1 MTAQRCLRCQMPLEP
16 DATDYH
22 ASCARELFGASEPPE
37 LDDFQKPLEQFALQL
52 IQSQSTITGAQP
64 KLSLQLSRPSHNAR
78 GRLTVVGLWGDFIL
92 KPQTPKHPE
101 LPEVEAL
108 TMLLASIAG
117 IETAACGLIGIGG
130 DSRRAY
136 ITRRMDRVKG
146 GKLAMEDFCQ
156 LTEKLTEHKYRGSYE
171 QVARAILR
179 HSSVPGLDVLNFC
192 EVVLFSFLTGNA
204 DMHLKNFSLIEKP
217 GLGMGLAPAYD
228 LVNTELVNPADN
240 EEMALSLNGRR
251 NKIRRTDF
259 EAAFE
264 TAGLTTAQQRNLFR
278 KMADAVPRWQSA
290 IATSFLSPESRGKYW
305 AIVEE
310 RTKRLG
316 LV

>member
-1 MTAQRCLRCQMPLEP
+1 MTTHRCLRCQMPLEA

-22 ASCARELFGASEPPE
+22 ASCARQLFGASEPPE
-37 LDDFQKPLEQFALQL
+37 LDDLQKPLEHLALQL

-64 KLSLQLSRPSHNAR
+64 KL
-78 GRLTVVGLWGDFIL
+78 WGDFIL
-92 KPQTPKHPE
+92 KPPAPKYPE

-108 TMLLASIAG
+108 TMLLASRAG
-117 IETAACGLIGIGG
+117 IETAACGLIRMGE
-130 DSRRAY
+130 SRLAY
-136 ITRRMDRVKG
+136 ITRRMDRLKKT
-146 GKLAMEDFCQ
+146 KLAMEDFCQ
-156 LTEKLTEHKYRGSYE
+156 LTEKPTEHKYRGSYE
-171 QVARAILR
+171 QIARAILR
-179 HSSVPGLDVLNFC
+179 YSANPGLDVLNFY

-228 LVNTELVNPADN
+228 LVNTALVNPADN

-251 NKIRRTDF
+251 NKIGRTDF
-259 EAAFE
+259 EAAF
-264 TAGLTTAQQRNLFR
+264 TAAGLTLTQQRNLFS
-278 KMADAVPRWQSA
+278 KMAEALPSWRSA
-290 IATSFLSPESRGKYW
+290 IATSFLSPDSREKYW

-310 RTKRLG
+310 RAMRLG

>member
-1 MTAQRCLRCQMPLEP
+1 MTTHRCLRCQMPLEA

-22 ASCARELFGASEPPE
+22 ASCARQLFGASDPPE
-37 LDDFQKPLEQFALQL
+37 LDDLQTPLEHLALQL

-64 KLSLQLSRPSHNAR
+64 KL
-78 GRLTVVGLWGDFIL
+78 WGDFIL
-92 KPQTPKHPE
+92 KPPAPKYPE

-108 TMLLASIAG
+108 TMLLASRAG
-117 IETAACGLIGIGG
+117 IETAACGLIRMGA
-130 DSRRAY
+130 SRWAY
-136 ITRRMDRVKG
+136 ITRRMDRLKKT
-146 GKLAMEDFCQ
+146 KLAMEDFCQ
-156 LTEKLTEHKYRGSYE
+156 LTEKPTEHKYRGSYE
-171 QVARAILR
+171 QIARAILR
-179 HSSVPGLDVLNFC
+179 YSAIPGLDVLNFY

-228 LVNTELVNPADN
+228 LVNTALVNPADN

-251 NKIRRTDF
+251 NKIGRTDF
-259 EAAFE
+259 EAAF
-264 TAGLTTAQQRNLFR
+264 TAAGLTLTQQRNLFS
-278 KMADAVPRWQSA
+278 KMAEALPSWRSA
-290 IATSFLSPESRGKYW
+290 IATSFLSPDSREKYW

-310 RTKRLG
+310 RAMRLG

>member
-1 MTAQRCLRCQMPLEP
+1 MTTHRCLRCQMPLEA

-22 ASCARELFGASEPPE
+22 ASCARQLFGASEPPE
-37 LDDFQKPLEQFALQL
+37 LDDLQKPLEHLALQL

-64 KLSLQLSRPSHNAR
+64 KL
-78 GRLTVVGLWGDFIL
+78 WGDFIL
-92 KPQTPKHPE
+92 KPPAPKYPE

-108 TMLLASIAG
+108 TMLLASRAG
-117 IETAACGLIGIGG
+117 IETAACGLIRMGE
-130 DSRRAY
+130 SRLAY
-136 ITRRMDRVKG
+136 ITRRMDRLKKT
-146 GKLAMEDFCQ
+146 KLAMEDFCQ
-156 LTEKLTEHKYRGSYE
+156 LTEKPTEHKYRGSYE
-171 QVARAILR
+171 QIARAILR
-179 HSSVPGLDVLNFC
+179 YSAIPGLDVLNFY

-228 LVNTELVNPADN
+228 LVNTALVNPADN

-251 NKIRRTDF
+251 NKIGRTDF
-259 EAAFE
+259 EAAF
-264 TAGLTTAQQRNLFR
+264 TAAGLTLTQQRNLFS
-278 KMADAVPRWQSA
+278 KMAEALPSWRSA
-290 IATSFLSPESRGKYW
+290 IATSFLSPDSREKYW

-310 RTKRLG
+310 RAMRLG